1 MKTGACRARLAC
13 VAGVMLI
20 AACGGGGGSGTG
32 GSPAAGA
39 SSGNGG
45 GGAGTTASVSYSMA
59 LSPSSGQVGV
69 GKTLPLTASVIDS
82 NGTDV
87 TASTTFSWSSLDGK
101 LASVAA
107 ASVPGG
113 AVVTGLGAGNAAI
126 QVVGTVTAA
135 DNSTTQLPAQTA
147 SVTVLAAGL
156 TTYTLALPY
165 PALSMTNGQVL
176 PVRASL
182 IDSNGADV
190 SGAVHDWKWA
200 SSTSAV
206 QVAGN
211 ENVGTLTA
219 VNTNAAVA
227 LSTVSVS
234 VTAPNGAL
242 LAGAFPV
249 SVFKSGV
256 ASYRLVLAQRGQQ
269 INALSVLNGYPQTVN
284 SKVVR
289 NDESDTTADFNG
301 LWTFTTTSPTLS
313 VAPDAATH
321 DFTVSTSRANGMD
334 AAQSVLQ
341 VAAASL
347 TLAPKPRANLLVTEQ
362 PTWALVYNGP
372 TPLVVPMPMGASV
385 AVQLRHHGIDEG
397 ITGCTGWAWSKTG
410 DNIIIS
416 TTFPPNMVT
425 IQPTAPGPFTV
436 TASCIGGSEQMP
448 LSITLDGVVR

>member
-1 MKTGACRARLAC
+1 MKTGAWRTRLAC
-13 VAGVMLI
+13 VAGVLLI
-20 AACGGGGGSGTG
+20 AACGGGGGGSGSG

-45 GGAGTTASVSYSMA
+45 AGSTASVSYSIA
-59 LSPSSGQVGV
+59 LSPTSGQVGV

-101 LASVAA
+101 LAGVAA

-113 AVVTGLGAGNAAI
+113 AVVTGMAAGNATI

-135 DNSTTQLPAQTA
+135 DNSTTQLSAQTA
-147 SVTVLAAGL
+147 SINVLEAGL
-156 TTYTLALPY
+156 TSYTLALPY
-165 PALSMTNGQVL
+165 PVLSMTNGQVL
-176 PVRASL
+176 PVKASL

-200 SSTSAV
+200 SSTAAV
-206 QVAGN
+206 QVAGS

-256 ASYRLVLAQRGQQ
+256 ASYRLVLSQRGQQ

-284 SKVVR
+284 SKVMR

-313 VAPDAATH
+313 VSPDAATH
-321 DFTVSTSRANGMD
+321 SFTLGTSRANGMD

-347 TLAPKPRANLLVTEQ
+347 TLTPRPRANLLVTEQ

-385 AVQLRHHGIDEG
+385 AVQLMHHGIDEG
-397 ITGCTGWAWSKTG
+397 ITGCSGWAWSKTG

-416 TTFPPNMVT
+416 TVFPPNMVT
-425 IQPTAPGPFTV
+425 IHPLAAGPFTV
-436 TASCIGGSEQMP
+436 TATCTGGSEQMP
-448 LSITLDGVVR
+448 LSITLDGVVQ